1 MICRA
6 SSYAPAAA
14 RSPRPVNHLRCGRG
28 ALSPRPESAPRQS
41 GATTASSSPFLLLLL
56 IALVILPSARA
67 SDNIPSPP
75 QPKPIALKGATI
87 HPVSG
92 PDIPSGTIVFDKGK
106 ITALGPDIP
115 IPAGAEVIDATGK
128 HIYPG
133 LISANSVL
141 GLIEIGAARA
151 TVDIAETGAINPNV
165 LAASSIN
172 PDSELIPVAR
182 ANGLLTAHVVPE
194 GGLISGQS
202 AVIRMDG
209 WTPDEMTVR
218 SPAAMHLRWP
228 ELTLNRNPRARKSVK
243 DQQKDIDKAVKQLR
257 DSFQTARSYWQARK
271 SGTPGFKSDLRW
283 EALMPVFDGKLP
295 LFVHANTVAEIEA
308 VLAWAREM
316 QLKIV
321 LVGGQDAWRMAA
333 QLKESDTPVI
343 ITLSTALPPH
353 RDDGY
358 DNTFANAAR
367 LHEAGVRFCMAMN
380 GRESEAP
387 HERNLP
393 YEASMASA
401 FGLPK
406 EEALK
411 AVTLYPAQLLGIDDQ
426 LGSLQPGKAAT
437 LIITTGDA
445 LDFPTQVEAAYIDGR
460 KIDLTNRQTR
470 LRDKYKE
477 KYRRK

>member
-1 MICRA
+1 MGHWF
-6 SSYAPAAA
+6 AAA
-14 RSPRPVNHLRCGRG
+14 LIFVGIVT
-28 ALSPRPESAPRQS
+28 S
-41 GATTASSSPFLLLLL
+41 G
-56 IALVILPSARA
+56 RA
-67 SDNIPSPP
+67 SDNIPAPP
-75 QPKPIALKGATI
+75 QTKPIVLKGATI

-92 PDIPSGTIVFDKGK
+92 PEIPSGTIVFDKGR
-106 ITALGPDIP
+106 ITAVGADVPP
-115 IPAGAEVIDATGK
+115 PEGAEVIDAAGK

-141 GLIEIGAARA
+141 GLTEISAARA
-151 TVDIAETGAINPNV
+151 TLDIEESGMINPNV
-165 LAASSIN
+165 RAASSIN

-182 ANGLLTAHVVPE
+182 SNGILTAHAVPE
-194 GGLISGQS
+194 GGIVSGQS
-202 AVIRMDG
+202 AVLRMDG
-209 WTPDEMTVR
+209 WTPEEMTVR

-228 ELTLNRNPRARKSVK
+228 NLTINRNPRAQKSVK
-243 DQQKDIDKAVKQLR
+243 DQQKDIDKAHKLIR
-257 DSFQTARSYWQARK
+257 ESFQIARSYWQARK

-295 LFVHANTVAEIEA
+295 LFVHADTVAQIEA
-308 VLAWAREM
+308 ALAWAKEA

-321 LVGGQDAWRMAA
+321 LVGGHDAWRMAP

-343 ITLSTALPPH
+343 IALSTALPSR

-358 DNTFANAAR
+358 DSVFSNAAK
-367 LHEAGVRFCMAMN
+367 LHDAGVRFCIATN

-411 AVTLYPAQLLGIDDQ
+411 AVTLYPAQLLGVGDQ
-426 LGSLQPGKAAT
+426 LGSLEAGKAAT
-437 LIITTGDA
+437 LIVTNGDP
-445 LDFPTQVEAAYIDGR
+445 LDFPTQIEAAYIDGR

-470 LRDKYKE
+470 LRDKYRE

>member
-1 MICRA
+1 MATVTTGITARRNMDCKPCSRGAQSPRQRRA
-6 SSYAPAAA
+6 PRRSGVATVPVPSWLGHWLTTALVFLGLLVSSY
-14 RSPRPVNHLRCGRG
+14 G
-28 ALSPRPESAPRQS
+28 
-41 GATTASSSPFLLLLL
+41 
-56 IALVILPSARA
+56 
-67 SDNIPSPP
+67 SDNIPPPP
-75 QPKPIALKGATI
+75 QAKPIVLKGATI

-92 PDIPSGTIVFDKGK
+92 PDIPSGVIVFDKGK
-106 ITALGPDIP
+106 ITALGSNIP
-115 IPAGAEVIDATGK
+115 TPEGAEVIDASGK

-133 LISANSVL
+133 LITANSVL
-141 GLIEIGAARA
+141 GLTEIGAARA
-151 TVDIAETGAINPNV
+151 TIDIEESGSINPNV
-165 LAASSIN
+165 RAATSIN

-182 ANGLLTAHVVPE
+182 SNGILTANAVPE
-194 GGLISGQS
+194 GGILSGQS
-202 AVIRMDG
+202 AVLRMDG
-209 WTPDEMTVR
+209 WTPDDMTVR

-228 ELTLNRNPRARKSVK
+228 NLTINRNPRAQKSVK
-243 DQQKDIDKAVKQLR
+243 DQQKDMDKAQKLIR

-283 EALMPVFDGKLP
+283 EALMPVFDGTLP
-295 LFVHANTVAEIEA
+295 LFVHADTVAEIEA
-308 VLAWAREM
+308 ALAWAREA

-321 LVGGQDAWRMAA
+321 LVGGHDAWRVAA

-343 ITLSTALPPH
+343 IALSTALPSR
-353 RDDGY
+353 RDDSY
-358 DNTFANAAR
+358 DSSFADAAR
-367 LHEAGVRFCMAMN
+367 LHEAGVRFCIATN
-380 GRESEAP
+380 GRESGAP

-411 AVTLYPAQLLGIDDQ
+411 AVTLYPAQLLGVGDQ
-426 LGSLQPGKAAT
+426 LGSLEVGKAAT
-437 LIITTGDA
+437 LIVTNGDP
-445 LDFPTQVEAAYIDGR
+445 LDFPTQIETAYIDGR

>member
-1 MICRA
+1 MTIRLRDDSALGSGGIVTALFLLALLA
-6 SSYAPAAA
+6 SSP
-14 RSPRPVNHLRCGRG
+14 
-28 ALSPRPESAPRQS
+28 
-41 GATTASSSPFLLLLL
+41 
-56 IALVILPSARA
+56 A
-67 SDNIPSPP
+67 SDNIPPPP
-75 QPKPIALKGATI
+75 QTKPIVLKGATI

-106 ITALGPDIP
+106 ITALGPNIP
-115 IPAGAEVIDATGK
+115 TPEGAEVIDASGK

-141 GLIEIGAARA
+141 GLTEIGAARA
-151 TVDIAETGAINPNV
+151 TVDIEESGSINPNV
-165 LAASSIN
+165 RAATSIN

-182 ANGLLTAHVVPE
+182 SNGILTANAVPE
-194 GGLISGQS
+194 GGLLSGQS
-202 AVIRMDG
+202 AVLRMDG
-209 WTPDEMTVR
+209 WTPDDMTVR

-228 ELTLNRNPRARKSVK
+228 NLTINRNPRAQKSVK
-243 DQQKDIDKAVKQLR
+243 DQQKDMDKAQRLIR

-283 EALMPVFDGKLP
+283 EALMPVFDGALP
-295 LFVHANTVAEIEA
+295 LFVHADTVAEIEA
-308 VLAWAREM
+308 ALAWARDA

-321 LVGGQDAWRMAA
+321 LVGGHDAWRMAT
-333 QLKESDTPVI
+333 QLKERDTPVI
-343 ITLSTALPPH
+343 IALSTALPSR
-353 RDDGY
+353 RDDSY
-358 DNTFANAAR
+358 DSSFSDAAR
-367 LHEAGVRFCMAMN
+367 LHQAGVRFCIATN
-380 GRESEAP
+380 GRESGAP

-411 AVTLYPAQLLGIDDQ
+411 AVTLYPAQLLGVGDQ
-426 LGSLQPGKAAT
+426 LGSLEVGKAAT
-437 LIITTGDA
+437 LIVTNGDP
-445 LDFPTQVEAAYIDGR
+445 LDFPTQIEAAYIDGR